1 VWLDQAIALSLPRH
15 GDTEDATKL
24 PNRAPTIAVLFTPA
38 SHAPTLRFATYGARR
53 RGRHRGPAPHTDKH
67 LRHSTDAIGKG
78 NSNASFGSVATG
90 GIAPRGRDKGH
101 SGAPGGQNRWL
112 RKPSFWL
119 PGQGQKDGGIESE
132 VITLIPLN

>member
-1 VWLDQAIALSLPRH
+1 MWLDQAIPLTLPRH
-15 GDTEDATKL
+15 GVTEYATKL
-24 PNRAPTIAVLFTPA
+24 PNRAATIAVLFTPA

-90 GIAPRGRDKGH
+90 GIALRAATRGIRARQAPKIAGSGSHRFGFPGKDKRM
-101 SGAPGGQNRWL
+101 GGLNR
-112 RKPSFWL
+112 K
-119 PGQGQKDGGIESE
+119 
-132 VITLIPLN
+132 